1 MSGVLAAMV
10 GSSGAIGVIQT
21 IPDVGS
27 VSGDASIQLQN
38 DGDIAMLIDGVTDS
52 TTYDWV
58 APANTTVAAMWE
70 VKVDA
75 TSGSFTSGTTG
86 TWLALSSSRTWTKG
100 TGTGEVVYTI
110 SFRSGGV
117 VWKTQTNVSLS
128 A

>member
-21 IPDVGS
+21 IPTLS
-27 VSGDASIQLQN
+27 SGTGDTELQLQN
-38 DGDIAMLIDGVTDS
+38 DGDISVVQDGVTDS

-58 APANTTVAAMWE
+58 APANTTVAALWE
-70 VKVDA
+70 VKVDP
-75 TSGSFTSGTTG
+75 TSGSMNGTTGSWLSLGTTRSWSKTSGTG
-86 TWLALSSSRTWTKG
+86 TCT
-100 TGTGEVVYTI
+100 YTI

-117 VWKTQTNVSLS
+117 VWKTQSGVTIT